1 MSGFATR
8 RRSLA
13 VLLALLLG
21 ASAVAVVRARTAPE
35 VVGPNGE
42 AGAEARAAQA
52 CRALQE
58 AADLI
63 ERNASVSAVLAAVDR
78 AVRQSREASAAQ
90 ARWIALAGGAES
102 LAIALRADDPRA
114 ASVGIRVVTAE
125 CARTAAPLR

>member
-1 MSGFATR
+1 MSGFAPR

-21 ASAVAVVRARTAPE
+21 ASAFAVVRARTAPE

-42 AGAEARAAQA
+42 AGAEAWAAQA
-52 CRALQE
+52 CGSVQE
-58 AADLI
+58 VVDLI
-63 ERNASVSAVLAAVDR
+63 DRNSSVPAVLAAADR
-78 AVRQSREASAAQ
+78 AVRQSRQASAAQ

-102 LAIALRADDPRA
+102 LVIALRADDPQA